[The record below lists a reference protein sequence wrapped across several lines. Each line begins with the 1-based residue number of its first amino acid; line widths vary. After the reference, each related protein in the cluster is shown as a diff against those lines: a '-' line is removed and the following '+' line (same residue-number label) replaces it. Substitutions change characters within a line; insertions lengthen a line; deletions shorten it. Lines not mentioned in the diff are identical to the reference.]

1 MKLLYQKED
10 SKIQD
15 IITCIK
21 DGERVSTPIG
31 KGFGK
36 RKGLAN
42 DHYYVQNPEELKKLF
57 VSFLMLLKLTQNFYK
72 NLNLIL

>member
-1 MKLLYQKED
+1 MKLLYPKED
-10 SKIQD
+10 AKIQD

-36 RKGLAN
+36 RKGL
-42 DHYYVQNPEELKKLF
+42 K
-57 VSFLMLLKLTQNFYK
+57 
-72 NLNLIL
+72 